1 MLDKWK
7 MKLKNELVSNIIW
20 SFLAKAFAMV
30 FYFIADVF
38 YARYLGIDMYAEWV
52 FFFSVASMAFH
63 IGWFGI
69 NISSKVHITNSDN
82 KDHCL
87 GAALGVRIFISSI
100 ILLAIILAAPFLASR
115 IGYPHPY
122 PNLKKLL
129 YIMSLMVFFNSF
141 TEFFKHFYIG
151 TQKLKKLCA
160 TTFIEYFAYCIFS
173 VFYLFINNNPT
184 SIAYGYCIAGA
195 VILTCNILT
204 ISHNYDGHSILQ
216 GIRDL
221 QLRKKILKYAI
232 PLVLTSI
239 GSLVLM
245 EMDTFMLGLF
255 GTKQQVSIYSIAKQL
270 VSKATNVNM
279 AIWTG
284 TVASLAMITKENFYE
299 KKNKFK
305 KVSLFNNA
313 VSIFICLC
321 FALFGGIAIR
331 LIYGKEYIDAGNV
344 LYLLIPYYFLSCMAS
359 FYANFLDFMGYAKM
373 RALWY
378 ISVIVINLT
387 LNYLLIPKYGAVG
400 AAIATIVSILP
411 YVSYCVYAVKK
422 IFQDKDALLA
432 IK

>member
-1 MLDKWK
+1 M
-7 MKLKNELVSNIIW
+7 
-20 SFLAKAFAMV
+20 
-30 FYFIADVF
+30 
-38 YARYLGIDMYAEWV
+38 R
-52 FFFSVASMAFH
+52 
-63 IGWFGI
+63 
-69 NISSKVHITNSDN
+69 
-82 KDHCL
+82 
-87 GAALGVRIFISSI
+87 
-100 ILLAIILAAPFLASR
+100 
-115 IGYPHPY
+115 
-122 PNLKKLL
+122 
-129 YIMSLMVFFNSF
+129 
-141 TEFFKHFYIG
+141 
-151 TQKLKKLCA
+151 
-160 TTFIEYFAYCIFS
+160 
-173 VFYLFINNNPT
+173 
-184 SIAYGYCIAGA
+184 
-195 VILTCNILT
+195 
-204 ISHNYDGHSILQ
+204 
-216 GIRDL
+216 
-221 QLRKKILKYAI
+221 
-232 PLVLTSI
+232 
-239 GSLVLM
+239 
-245 EMDTFMLGLF
+245 
-255 GTKQQVSIYSIAKQL
+255 
-270 VSKATNVNM
+270 
-279 AIWTG
+279 
-284 TVASLAMITKENFYE
+284 